1 MEVTLKDLFDAG
13 VHFGHQVK
21 RWNPRSKGFV
31 FDHRQGTSI
40 IDLSITHKAL
50 ETAYQFIEETVSNG
64 KEILLVGTK
73 RQAQEIIREAAAV
86 TNMPFCS
93 NRWMGGTLTN
103 FATIKGSVAKYKRY
117 QAMEADGSLAK
128 LPKKEES
135 AIKREMA
142 RMMRNFEGL
151 VNMPNLPTAIF
162 IVDIKHEDIA
172 VAEAKRMNIPVVG
185 LVDTNSDPA
194 LVAHAVPGNDDAVK
208 SINIIVDTIVEAIQ
222 SGLSRR
228 DEVRMAK
235 AALEMADVASQPE
248 EPVVEEKAEEAAA
261 PTPVV
266 VADEPVAEAPAPV
279 VVPAP
284 KIPAPVEAAA
294 APVEETP
301 AVEDA
306 AEPEATEE
314 ETKKEAA
321 PAEES
326 TEAATEE
333 ETKSE

>member
-50 ETAYQFIEETVSNG
+50 GAACQFIEETVSNG

-103 FATIKGSVAKYKRY
+103 FATIKGSVAKYKKY

-194 LVAHAVPGNDDAVK
+194 LVDHAVPGNDDAVK
-208 SINIIVDTIVEAIQ
+208 SIHIIVDTIVGAIQ

-248 EPVVEEKAEEAAA
+248 EPIVEKKVEEVAAPAVVAEE
-261 PTPVV
+261 T
-266 VADEPVAEAPAPV
+266 VAEAPVPAPK
-279 VVPAP
+279 VPAP
-284 KIPAPVEAAA
+284 KIPAPVKAA

-301 AVEDA
+301 AAVEA
-306 AEPEATEE
+306 AEP
-314 ETKKEAA
+314 
-321 PAEES
+321 
-326 TEAATEE
+326 
-333 ETKSE
+333 

>member
-1 MEVTLKDLFDAG
+1 MEVTLQDLFDAG

-40 IDLSITHKAL
+40 IDLSKTHKAL
-50 ETAYQFIEETVSNG
+50 GIAYQFIEETVANG
-64 KEILLVGTK
+64 KEVLLVGTK

-103 FATIKGSVAKYKRY
+103 FATIKGSVAKYKKY
-117 QAMEADGSLAK
+117 QAMETDGSLAK

-151 VNMPNLPTAIF
+151 VQMPELPAVIF
-162 IVDIKHEDIA
+162 IIDIKHEDIA
-172 VAEAKRMNIPVVG
+172 VAEARRMGIPVVG

-194 LVAHAVPGNDDAVK
+194 LVDYAIPGNDDAVK
-208 SINIIVDTIVEAIQ
+208 SIRIIVDTIVEAIQ

-248 EPVVEEKAEEAAA
+248 EEVVEEQPEEAAA
-261 PTPVV
+261 SAPAV
-266 VADEPVAEAPAPV
+266 VAEETIAEAPAPV
-279 VVPAP
+279 AVPAP
-284 KIPAPVEAAA
+284 KVPAPVEAV
-294 APVEETP
+294 APETT
-301 AVEDA
+301 
-306 AEPEATEE
+306 ATEE
-314 ETKKEAA
+314 EPA

-326 TEAATEE
+326 AEAAAEE
-333 ETKSE
+333 ESKSE